1 MPTIRGWAQHL
12 PPRRA
17 VSRTLNRANFL
28 SLVSSLFFRLR
39 LRDGP
44 AVFVL
49 LLIVLAP
56 LACHRADPS
65 EDPGSLVIYA
75 AREEQLVGPVVERFR
90 EETGVR
96 VEVKY
101 GGTAQVAATLLEEGD
116 ASPADLFWTRD
127 PGGLGALSGKLKS
140 LPPDILDLVPDR
152 ARSSEGQWVG
162 ITARVRAL
170 VYNPERVDPQEL
182 PRSLRELTQARW
194 KNRVGWSPTSG
205 PTQTM
210 ITFMRHAWGEEET
223 RRWLAGSGGERR
235 GQVRRT
241 HVGGGSGAPGRGG
254 RGVGQPLLRPPVQG
268 GARPGRGR

>member
-1 MPTIRGWAQHL
+1 M
-12 PPRRA
+12 
-17 VSRTLNRANFL
+17 NRANFPALAQTLL
-28 SLVSSLFFRLR
+28 SRPQLFASAAL
-39 LRDGP
+39 LG
-44 AVFVL
+44 L
-49 LLIVLAP
+49 LLLTSTP

-96 VEVKY
+96 VKVKY

-140 LPPDILDLVPDR
+140 LPSDILDLVPDR

-182 PRSLRELTQARW
+182 PRSLRDLTEARW
-194 KNRVGWSPTSG
+194 KDTGW
-205 PTQTM
+205 
-210 ITFMRHAWGEEET
+210 
-223 RRWLAGSGGERR
+223 
-235 GQVRRT
+235 
-241 HVGGGSGAPGRGG
+241 GG
-254 RGVGQPLLRPPVQG
+254 RLQAGPPRP
-268 GARPGRGR
+268 

>member
-17 VSRTLNRANFL
+17 VPRTLNRANFL
-28 SLVSSLFFRLR
+28 SLVSSLFSRLR

-140 LPPDILDLVPDR
+140 LPSDILDLVPDR

-170 VYNPERVDPQEL
+170 VYNPERVDAQEL
-182 PRSLRELTQARW
+182 PRSLRELTEPAGRI
-194 KNRVGWSPTSG
+194 GW
-205 PTQTM
+205 
-210 ITFMRHAWGEEET
+210 
-223 RRWLAGSGGERR
+223 
-235 GQVRRT
+235 
-241 HVGGGSGAPGRGG
+241 GG
-254 RGVGQPLLRPPVQG
+254 RLQAGPPRP
-268 GARPGRGR
+268 